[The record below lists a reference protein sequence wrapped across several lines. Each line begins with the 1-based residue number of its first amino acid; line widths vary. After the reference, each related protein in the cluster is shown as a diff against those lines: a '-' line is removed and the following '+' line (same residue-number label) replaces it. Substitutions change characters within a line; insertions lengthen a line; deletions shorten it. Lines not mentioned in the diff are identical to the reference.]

1 MLLVKESVIRHYIY
15 DDDKHK
21 CSVIIKYI
29 KQYHYENE
37 KKAHREIMKQ
47 QGFEDSGQVKCNIG
61 TIFNPKL
68 KWYGEYYKYTE
79 SVENNI

>member
-1 MLLVKESVIRHYIY
+1 MKE
-15 DDDKHK
+15 
-21 CSVIIKYI
+21 
-29 KQYHYENE
+29 
-37 KKAHREIMKQ
+37 
-47 QGFEDSGQVKCNIG
+47 QGLEDSGQVKCNIR